1 MTKEDTSGTTLTGA
15 PEPLT
20 PVRHFGMRFSCTP
33 RGARLARRLAGVR
46 LDAWGW
52 AYGTDAHD
60 DVTLIVAELC
70 SNAVRHAR
78 VSGRD
83 FRLDLGARPA
93 PGASP
98 HTASALGASPDGRAV
113 VLRVAV
119 TDTVGERFPVTR
131 PVRPLDDTGRGL
143 AIVAALAARSGW
155 RPRESGTPGKTVWAE
170 YAAPVPS

>member
-1 MTKEDTSGTTLTGA
+1 MTKENTPGSTLTGG
-15 PEPLT
+15 PEPLIL
-20 PVRHFGMRFSCTP
+20 VRHFGMRFSCTP

-52 AYGTDAHD
+52 AYGSDTHD
-60 DVTLIVAELC
+60 DVTLIVAELY

-83 FRLDLGARPA
+83 FRLDLRARPA
-93 PGASP
+93 PDASP
-98 HTASALGASPDGRAV
+98 APVAVTDGRPV

-119 TDTVGERFPVTR
+119 TDTVGERFPLTR
-131 PVRPLDDTGRGL
+131 PLQPLDDTGRGL
-143 AIVAALAARSGW
+143 TIVAALATRSGW
-155 RPRESGTPGKTVWAE
+155 RPRESGAPGKTVWAE

>member
-1 MTKEDTSGTTLTGA
+1 MTKETTPGTTLTGDT
-15 PEPLT
+15 EPLT
-20 PVRHFGMRFSCTP
+20 LVRHFGMRFSCTP

-52 AYGTDAHD
+52 AYGTAAHD

-70 SNAVRHAR
+70 ANAVRHAR

-83 FRLDLGARPA
+83 FRLDLGAHPA
-93 PGASP
+93 PDPAP
-98 HTASALGASPDGRAV
+98 AGRPV

-119 TDTVGERFPVTR
+119 TDTVGERLPVTR
-131 PVRPLDDTGRGL
+131 PVRPLDETGRGL
-143 AIVAALAARSGW
+143 AIVAALAVRSGW
-155 RPRESGTPGKTVWAE
+155 RPREGGAPGKTVWAE

>member
-1 MTKEDTSGTTLTGA
+1 MTKETTPGTTLTGDT
-15 PEPLT
+15 EPLT
-20 PVRHFGMRFSCTP
+20 LVRHFGMRFSCTP

-52 AYGTDAHD
+52 AYGTAAHD

-70 SNAVRHAR
+70 ANAVRHAR

-83 FRLDLGARPA
+83 FRLDLGAHHAPDATPGGRP
-93 PGASP
+93 
-98 HTASALGASPDGRAV
+98 V

-119 TDTVGERFPVTR
+119 TDTVGERLPVTR

-143 AIVAALAARSGW
+143 AIVAALAVRSGW
-155 RPRESGTPGKTVWAE
+155 RPREGGAPGKTVWAE

>member
-1 MTKEDTSGTTLTGA
+1 MTKEAITLTGD

-33 RGARLARRLAGVR
+33 RGARLARRLAGAR

-52 AYGTDAHD
+52 AYSTAAHD
-60 DVTLIVAELC
+60 DVTLIIAELC
-70 SNAVRHAR
+70 ANAVRHAR
-78 VSGRD
+78 VPGRD
-83 FRLDLGARPA
+83 FRLDLGAHPA
-93 PGASP
+93 PAGAP
-98 HTASALGASPDGRAV
+98 V

-119 TDTVGERFPVTR
+119 TDAVGERLPVSR

-155 RPRESGTPGKTVWAE
+155 RPRDGGAPGKTVWAE
-170 YAAPVPS
+170 YTAPVPS

>member
-1 MTKEDTSGTTLTGA
+1 
-15 PEPLT
+15 
-20 PVRHFGMRFSCTP
+20 MRFSCTP

-52 AYGTDAHD
+52 AYGTAAHD

-70 SNAVRHAR
+70 ANAVRHAR

-83 FRLDLGARPA
+83 FRLDLGAHPA
-93 PGASP
+93 PG
-98 HTASALGASPDGRAV
+98 GRPI

-119 TDTVGERFPVTR
+119 TDTVGERLPVTR
-131 PVRPLDDTGRGL
+131 PVRPLDETGRGL
-143 AIVAALAARSGW
+143 AIVAALAVRSGW
-155 RPRESGTPGKTVWAE
+155 QPREGGAPGKTVWAE